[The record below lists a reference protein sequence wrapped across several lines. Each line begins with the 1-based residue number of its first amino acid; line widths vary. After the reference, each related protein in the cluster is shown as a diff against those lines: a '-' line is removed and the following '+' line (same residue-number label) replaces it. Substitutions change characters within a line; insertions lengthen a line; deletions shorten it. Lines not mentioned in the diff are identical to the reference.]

1 MIRLGVGPVWQ
12 SGLLVLCGLATYF
25 FWPRPLRPKGS
36 YDMQA
41 LPAVIGPDLLG
52 IALTSFFVAL
62 PLWIGRGQGGEGLH
76 GSVLLLWPMALASV
90 SLLVVGLR
98 NTCLGLEIAQDCL
111 VLTRFSG
118 RSEILFDEIRKTHRW
133 RSGLPRILRA
143 LLPFLPPGPAG
154 AILLARDSSGIEL
167 ELTDGQRLKLPHDGF
182 ERGEAALLRALRKHR
197 VGDKPRETAR

>member
-1 MIRLGVGPVWQ
+1 MVELTVNLPLSQVLRRVVSLALVASGMIRLGVGPVWQ

-118 RSEILFDEIRKTHRW
+118 RSEILFDEISQDPPMAERLAADPARIASIPASRTSRGDP
-133 RSGLPRILRA
+133 SGTRQFRDRT
-143 LLPFLPPGPAG
+143 GTDRRPA
-154 AILLARDSSGIEL
+154 A
-167 ELTDGQRLKLPHDGF
+167 
-182 ERGEAALLRALRKHR
+182 EASA
-197 VGDKPRETAR
+197 